1 MAKEKMIRY
10 RAAWYEDPEIV
21 HCAIEKETK
30 LHIYRKVKGRLER
43 FCKNDHF
50 VSYFDTLKEARG
62 FLTRKMDAEIS
73 VQREILNQL
82 EIKKLKAINAKLKKL
97 EYQPPEAST
106 WA

>member
-43 FCKNDHF
+43 FRKNDHF
-50 VSYFDTLKEARG
+50 VSYFDTAKEARDWM
-62 FLTRKMDAEIS
+62 TRKMDAEID
-73 VQREILNQL
+73 VQKTILSDL
-82 EIKKLKAINAKLKKL
+82 KMKKLKAINVKLKKL
-97 EYQPPEAST
+97 EYKPSEAS
-106 WA
+106 ASA